1 MSNRLTASGCARG
14 MLRAVSLALFSALA
28 ISHPAAAQTH
38 AEQQALVDSLA
49 KVWQRA
55 VAQQRHLDR
64 VRALAPHDTVR
75 VGSLV
80 VLTDAAHRDLVH
92 AAATEALT
100 GIQRVFGDRARSL
113 TRHAMLVRSDSASSV
128 PGALEVAV
136 LDSTSNPIGITS
148 EFGTA
153 SAVSVALRRRAAM
166 LLTQEL
172 DPTFRVW
179 LSGDVPFDSSTHRM
193 WVNTHIHLVTASSG
207 AARDC
212 ASGDSARCAVALAIV
227 EVRNPA
233 FVWYDARERRELI
246 RLAAHVLRQRGTE
259 APVDRC
265 TIQGEMS
272 VCDSLIRTI
281 PEDALTAPLNA
292 AARLSLVR
300 LALEMGGDGA
310 VARLAAANGSVADRL
325 SAAARVSSDSVVR
338 AWRAQAMSASYG
350 NTTLTTETAL
360 SAVFWA
366 TLCGALAL
374 RSSRWR

>member
-1 MSNRLTASGCARG
+1 
-14 MLRAVSLALFSALA
+14 
-28 ISHPAAAQTH
+28 
-38 AEQQALVDSLA
+38 LVDSLA
-49 KVWQRA
+49 EVWQRA
-55 VAQQRHLDR
+55 VAHQRHLDS
-64 VRALAPHDTVR
+64 VRARTPHDTVR

-80 VLTDAAHRDLVH
+80 VLTDAAHREL
-92 AAATEALT
+92 ARSAATVAVA
-100 GIQRVFGDRARSL
+100 GVQRTFGDRARSL
-113 TRHAMLVRSDSASSV
+113 GRHAMLVRSDSGSSV
-128 PGALEVAV
+128 QGALQVAV
-136 LDSTSNPIGITS
+136 LDSAGNPVGVTS
-148 EFGTA
+148 EFGTV
-153 SAVSVALRRRAAM
+153 SAVAVAFRRRAAW

-172 DPTFRVW
+172 DPTLRMW
-179 LSGDVPFDSSTHRM
+179 LSGDVPFDSSTHSM
-193 WVNTHIHLVTASSG
+193 WVNTHIHLATASSR

-212 ASGDSARCAVALAIV
+212 ASGDTARCAVALAIV
-227 EVRNPA
+227 KVPDPA

-246 RLAAHVLRQRGTE
+246 RSAAHVLRQRGSE

-265 TIQGEMS
+265 TVRGELT
-272 VCDSLIRTI
+272 VCDSLLRLI

-292 AARLSLVR
+292 AARQSLVR

-310 VARLAAANGSVADRL
+310 FTRLAASTGSVADRL
-325 SAAARVSSDSVVR
+325 SAAARVSSDSLVR

>member
-1 MSNRLTASGCARG
+1 MSKHLPARARARDL
-14 MLRAVSLALFSALA
+14 LRAAGLALFSALA
-28 ISHPAAAQTH
+28 FSHRADAQSH

-55 VAQQRHLDR
+55 VANQRHLDS

-80 VLTDAAHRDLVH
+80 VLTDPVHRELVRS
-92 AAATEALT
+92 AATEALA
-100 GIQRVFGDRARSL
+100 GIQRTFGDRARSL
-113 TRHAMLVRSDSASSV
+113 GAHPMLVRSDSGSSV
-128 PGALEVAV
+128 KDALQVAV
-136 LDSTSNPIGITS
+136 LDSTGNPIGVTS

-153 SAVSVALRRRAAM
+153 SAVAVAFRRRAAM

-172 DPTFRVW
+172 DPTLRFW
-179 LSGDVPFDSSTHRM
+179 LSGDVPFDSSTHPM
-193 WVNTHIHLVTASSG
+193 WVNTHIHLATASSR

-212 ASGDSARCAVALAIV
+212 ASGDIARCAVALAITKV
-227 EVRNPA
+227 PDPA

-246 RLAAHVLRQRGTE
+246 RAGAHVLRQRGTE

-265 TIQGEMS
+265 TIRGEMS

-292 AARLSLVR
+292 AARQSLVR

-310 VARLAAANGSVADRL
+310 FARLAASNGSVADRL
-325 SAAARVSSDSVVR
+325 SAAARVSSDSLVR
-338 AWRAQAMSASYG
+338 AWRAQAMSATYG